1 MGLGCRCCVSV
12 PTPTPTHEA
21 GTRREHPRLPCLLG
35 CMRPFE
41 FLFELSNVFLLR
53 LHAQLQPPLFF
64 ELILQLSLHLHLNQE
79 GLFDPF
85 MVISRFSRFARRS

>member
-1 MGLGCRCCVSV
+1 MGLGCRCCQ
-12 PTPTPTHEA
+12 HADADAEA
-21 GTRREHPRLPCLLG
+21 RGTRREHPRLSCLLG

-41 FLFELSNVFLLR
+41 FLFELSDVLLLR

-85 MVISRFSRFARRS
+85 MVISRFARRS